1 VNKEFDVIVVGAG
14 AAGMMAAG
22 RAAELGAK
30 VLLLEKMDRP
40 GKKILISGNGRC
52 NLTNSQDMDTFI
64 TNFGAN
70 GRFLYSAFSRFF
82 REELLT
88 LMEQY
93 GTLCRTGPTGKV
105 YPVSDN
111 ASDVVRALTR
121 YTEEGKVTVHYGVNV
136 TGILKEN
143 GKVCGVETVE
153 GTIPAPSV
161 IVAAGG
167 SSHPQTGSDGNGYK
181 LAESLGHTIVKLRP
195 GLVPLVVTDIEKAK
209 QMQGASLRNVRVTAF
224 QCPADKI
231 DSALI
236 PTADTGPRLPGK
248 RPRPPVIESRTGDVI
263 ITHFGFSGPAM
274 LEMSLAIVDALENGP
289 VSVSIDLYP
298 DKDKA
303 ALRADLQQAF
313 DRLSSNVCQ
322 HVIRRFVTKK
332 LVDPFVIMSSIPPD
346 KLSNQI
352 TAEEREKLVDLM
364 KSLRFDIKAPY
375 NMDAAMVTAG
385 GVFLKEV
392 DPRTMESKLVEG
404 LYFCG
409 EVLDLDAG
417 TGGFNLQAAFS
428 TGYIAGESAAA
439 ATAKA
444 ADPITKR

>member
-1 VNKEFDVIVVGAG
+1 MQENYDVIVVGAG
-14 AAGMMAAG
+14 AAGIMAAG

-52 NLTNSQDMDTFI
+52 NLTNNQDMDAFI
-64 TNFGAN
+64 NNFGGN

-82 REELLT
+82 REELLA

-121 YTEEGKVTVHYGVNV
+121 YMEEGKVVVRYGVNV

-143 GKVCGVETVE
+143 GRVCGVQTTD
-153 GTIPAPSV
+153 GNIPAPAV
-161 IVAAGG
+161 IIAAGG
-167 SSHPQTGSDGNGYK
+167 ASHRQTGSDGNGYK
-181 LAESLGHTIVKLRP
+181 LAAAMGHTIVRLRP

-209 QMQGASLRNVRVTAF
+209 QMQGASLRDVRVTAL

-236 PTADTGPRLPGK
+236 PAADTGPRLPGK
-248 RPRPPVIESRTGDVI
+248 RPKPPVIESRTGDVI
-263 ITHFGFSGPAM
+263 ITHFGFSGPVM
-274 LEMSLAIVDALENGP
+274 LEMSLAIVDALEDGP
-289 VSVSIDLYP
+289 VSVSIDLHP

-303 ALRADLQQAF
+303 VLRTELQKAF
-313 DRLSSNVCQ
+313 DRLSNNVCQ

-332 LVDPFVIMSSIPPD
+332 LVEPFAIMSSIPPD

-352 TAEEREKLVDLM
+352 TAEERENLVNLI
-364 KSLRFDIKAPY
+364 KSLRFDIKGPY
-375 NMDAAMVTAG
+375 NMDTAMVTAG
-385 GVFLKEV
+385 GVSLKEI
-392 DPRTMESKLVEG
+392 DPRTMASKLVEG

-439 ATAKA
+439 SPA
-444 ADPITKR
+444 TKR